1 VSINIFATTKDA
13 RAVRSGKKQFLK
25 RRIEMIEI
33 AVAGAGGRMGSALI
47 QAVSAEESTELS
59 GVLERAGH
67 ELLGKDAGSVAGIE
81 KLNVKITDSMD
92 LAFEDAGV
100 IIDFT
105 APEATMHNLEK
116 IAKLG
121 KAIVIGTTGFSH
133 HQRDRIKELSK
144 DCQIVLAPNMS
155 IGVNLLLK
163 LVDDAASVLG
173 DAYDVEIIES
183 HHRFKKDAPSGT
195 ALRIAEVAAK
205 ALDRDLDKVAVYGR
219 KGIIGERKTKEIG
232 IQCIRAG
239 DIVGDHTIMFA
250 APGERV
256 ELTHKA
262 QSRDT
267 FAKGA
272 IKAAV
277 WLSEKQNGLYD
288 MQDVLGLKS

>member
-1 VSINIFATTKDA
+1 MISIAI
-13 RAVRSGKKQFLK
+13 V
-25 RRIEMIEI
+25 
-33 AVAGAGGRMGSALI
+33 GAGGRMGKALI
-47 QAVSAEESTELS
+47 QAVNEEPGTELS
-59 GVLERAGH
+59 GALERPGH
-67 ELLGKDAGSVAGIE
+67 ELIGKDAGRSAGME
-81 KLNVKITDSMD
+81 KIDVKITDSTD
-92 LAFEDAGV
+92 KAFQDAEV

-105 APEATMHNLEK
+105 APEATMQNIET

-121 KAIVIGTTGFSH
+121 KAAVVGTTGFSH

-163 LVDDAASVLG
+163 LVEDAATVLG

-195 ALRIAEVAAK
+195 AIRIAEVAAK
-205 ALDRDLDKVAVYGR
+205 ALERKLDKVAVYSR
-219 KGIIGERKTKEIG
+219 KGIIGERKAKEIG
-232 IQCIRAG
+232 IQSIRAG
-239 DIVGDHTIMFA
+239 DIVGDHTIIFA
-250 APGERV
+250 APGERI

-272 IKAAV
+272 IKAAL
-277 WLSEKQNGLYD
+277 WLTSKPNGLYD
-288 MQDVLGLKS
+288 MQDVLGLNT